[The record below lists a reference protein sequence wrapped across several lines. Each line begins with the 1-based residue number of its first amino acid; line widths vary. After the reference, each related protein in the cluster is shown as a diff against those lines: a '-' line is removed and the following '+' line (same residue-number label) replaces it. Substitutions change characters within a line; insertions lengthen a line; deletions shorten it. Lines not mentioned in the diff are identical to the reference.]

1 MADDPHLDRLLDDL
15 SGRLA
20 HQEREEMLA
29 VSEDLARAE
38 RAQLTLADRLRA
50 SLDRPVV
57 LQLSE
62 SLRLS
67 GRVEEVSSSWMTL
80 REDGAGRASLVPLTA
95 IVLLEGLSARAR
107 PLEES
112 ALAPRGLGAML
123 RGMARDR
130 ATVRVET
137 RSGGITGRIADVG
150 AELIDVV
157 SLPTGER
164 SSVPGSSRL
173 SVVLSSILAVRPR

>member
-1 MADDPHLDRLLDDL
+1 MTEDPHLDRLLEDL

-50 SLDRPVV
+50 TAGRPVV
-57 LQLSE
+57 VHLGE
-62 SLRLS
+62 GLRLA
-67 GRVEEVSSSWMTL
+67 GRVEEVSQAWAAV
-80 REDGAGRASLVPLTA
+80 REEGASRPSIVPLPA

-107 PLEES
+107 PAEES
-112 ALAPRGLGAML
+112 ALSPRGLGSVL
-123 RGMARDR
+123 RGIARDR
-130 ATVRVET
+130 STVRIET
-137 RSGGITGRIADVG
+137 RAGGVTGRIAAVG
-150 AELIDVV
+150 AELMDVL

-164 SSVPGSSRL
+164 TSVPGSSRL
-173 SVVLSSILAVRPR
+173 SVALSAILAVRPR